1 LSVGRVTLIIA
12 AVALAI
18 VAVFVAYRALDE
30 RAAPPIV
37 IEDAAV
43 TRPVVVDV
51 RGAVIAPGVYEL
63 PPDARIQDAVA
74 AAGGL
79 TADADLS
86 TINLARRLRDGEVVL
101 VSALPTP
108 GTPPAPPPNAGQASA
123 SETGKIKININ
134 SATATE
140 LEQLPGI
147 GEVIAG
153 RIVAFREENGAFR
166 AVDDLILIDGI
177 SARTIDR
184 IRDLVTTGS

>member
-108 GTPPAPPPNAGQASA
+108 GTPPAPPNAGQANA
-123 SETGKIKININ
+123 SDTGKFKININ